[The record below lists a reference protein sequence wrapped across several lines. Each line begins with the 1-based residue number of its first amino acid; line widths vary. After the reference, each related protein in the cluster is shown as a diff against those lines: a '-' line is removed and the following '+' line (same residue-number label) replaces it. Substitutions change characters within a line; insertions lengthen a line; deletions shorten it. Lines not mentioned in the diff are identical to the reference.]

1 MNTEIA
7 NAVVSA
13 LGTILISL
21 IGYVAKQVADYLKAK
36 TSSQDMDKKLKLAK
50 AAVGA
55 AEQVW
60 QNVEGPE
67 RLEVA
72 KDAFIDMLN
81 DEGIKITE
89 RQVDVFLE
97 AAVKEMN
104 DAFNSTK
111 VGVIELSDLEEEK

>member
-21 IGYVAKQVADYLKAK
+21 IGYVAKQVADYIKAK
-36 TSSQDMDKKLKLAK
+36 TSSQDMEKKLKLAK

-67 RLEVA
+67 RFEVA
-72 KDAFIDMLN
+72 KDSFIDMLN

>member
-21 IGYVAKQVADYLKAK
+21 IGYVAKQVADYLRAK
-36 TSSQDMDKKLKLAK
+36 TSSQDMEKKLKLAK

-67 RLEVA
+67 RFEVA
-72 KDAFIDMLN
+72 KDSFIDMLN

-111 VGVIELSDLEEEK
+111 VGVIELSEEEK